1 MHRIPVTQLKTPT
14 QKMTPNTQESTLW
27 RGTPSQWTNFW
38 FFFFGLLFCWL
49 LVPLGILIYQWLKT
63 KTTVYEATTQRIKFH
78 TGILNKSLEEIELYR
93 VKDTS
98 LEQPFLLRLVGL
110 GNILIR
116 TMDESTPDVLL
127 RAVPNATALR
137 EQLRVAIEAV
147 RTQKSVRTFE
157 TL

>member
-1 MHRIPVTQLKTPT
+1 MNQTNSETSI
-14 QKMTPNTQESTLW
+14 W

-38 FFFFGLLFCWL
+38 AFFFGILLCWL
-49 LVPLGILIYQWLKT
+49 IIPLGILIYKWLQT
-63 KTTVYEATTQRIKFH
+63 KTTVYEVTSQRIKFES
-78 TGILNKSLEEIELYR
+78 GILSKTVEEIELYR

-116 TMDESTPDVLL
+116 TMDESTPDVML
-127 RAVPNATALR
+127 RAVPSAAALR
-137 EQLRVAIEAV
+137 ENMRVAIEAV
-147 RTQKSVRTFE
+147 RERKSVRTFE

>member
-1 MHRIPVTQLKTPT
+1 MNQPT
-14 QKMTPNTQESTLW
+14 TESEIW

-38 FFFFGLLFCWL
+38 YFFFGILFCWL
-49 LVPLGILIYQWLKT
+49 IIPLGILIYKWLQT
-63 KTTVYEATTQRIKFH
+63 KTTVYEVTNQRIKFQS
-78 TGILNKSLEEIELYR
+78 GILNKNLEEIELYR

-116 TMDESTPDVLL
+116 TMDESTPDETL
-127 RAVPNATALR
+127 RAVPGAAALR
-137 EQLRVAIEAV
+137 EQMRVAIESV
-147 RTQKSVRTFE
+147 RAQKSVRTFE